1 MENKLMPVVEES
13 ENIPVVNEEEGNL
26 KVDIVD
32 NPLDDSSVPEQLI
45 EVVEKEIIPQEDIF
59 KDVKPVVK
67 KPKRTRKMNPQAL
80 ESLAKARAKAN
91 ETRKRNKELRM
102 KGEMPTPTQKKKI
115 EEEIEIEKKRPVV
128 NNITHKTENITN
140 TITHDDIEAIVQK
153 STKKTLEEYDLTRKA
168 RKDKKKKDNE
178 EATQKQQVRNTIL
191 KAQGYK
197 YGQDNFY
204 GGCF

>member
-32 NPLDDSSVPEQLI
+32 NPLDDSSVPEQLV

-80 ESLAKARAKAN
+80 ESLAKARA
-91 ETRKRNKELRM
+91 
-102 KGEMPTPTQKKKI
+102 
-115 EEEIEIEKKRPVV
+115 
-128 NNITHKTENITN
+128 
-140 TITHDDIEAIVQK
+140 
-153 STKKTLEEYDLTRKA
+153 
-168 RKDKKKKDNE
+168 
-178 EATQKQQVRNTIL
+178 
-191 KAQGYK
+191 
-197 YGQDNFY
+197 
-204 GGCF
+204 